1 MSSSPDAPVAS
12 PPAAG
17 AVHVTGTEEFVAI
30 TTPATVTTVG
40 NVVQWRDM
48 VVELKDT
55 MSDPRVSGKGT
66 CFCNLDKYPGGA
78 VQFGQYRLENEGG
91 TWEGTFAGMIYSGG
105 IIEDASAWL
114 VGAGGYAGLSYYFHF
129 NGSNG
134 TYQMDGLIFPGSP
147 PTP

>member
-1 MSSSPDAPVAS
+1 M
-12 PPAAG
+12 
-17 AVHVTGTEEFVAI
+17 TGTEEFVAI

-40 NVVQWRDM
+40 DVVQWRDM

-66 CFCNLDKYPGGA
+66 CFCNLDKHPGGA
-78 VQFGQYRLENEGG
+78 VQFGRYRLENEGG
-91 TWEGTFAGMIYSGG
+91 SWEGTFAGMIHSDAV
-105 IIEDASAWL
+105 IEDASAWL